1 MDAVTALRHVF
12 GFVATPVLV
21 GLIAGLATR
30 LVWRRRLAAV
40 SWKRILG
47 WPIGGAVAAQLAGL
61 IAFGQDGRT
70 ATYAGVVV
78 AVAVALWWSALRGTA
93 GRG

>member
-1 MDAVTALRHVF
+1 MDAITALRHVF
-12 GFVATPVLV
+12 GFVATPVLA
-21 GLIAGLATR
+21 GLIAGLAAR
-30 LVWRRRLAAV
+30 LVWRRRLAGTP
-40 SWKRILG
+40 WKRMLG

-61 IAFGQDGRT
+61 VVFGQDGRT

-78 AVAVALWWSALRGTA
+78 AVALALWWSALRSGS